1 MPFKNITDNPSNV
14 KTNDR
19 VLLLRPIDGKATST
33 KGSVDN
39 RLFTG
44 GNKLHAV
51 MDEQFCH
58 WYFKYDSGQLPGALK
73 DQRFTSFS
81 KLMSYVT
88 EYYKRRNVEI
98 VEIKDLPDEP

>member
-1 MPFKNITDNPSNV
+1 MPFKNISDNPSNV

-19 VLLLRPIDGKATST
+19 ILILRPIGGKATNT

-44 GNKLHAV
+44 GNKLHAI
-51 MDEQFCH
+51 MDEQHCH
-58 WYFKYDSGQLPGALK
+58 WSFKYDSGQLPGAL
-73 DQRFTSFS
+73 QNQVFTSFS
-81 KLMSYVT
+81 KLMAYVT

-98 VEIKDLPDEP
+98 VEVKDLPNEP